1 MDEQQLARGLGWF
14 SVGLGLMEV
23 AAPRRLAQS
32 LGLDGHHGLL
42 RLFGLRE
49 IASGVGI
56 LSQRNTADWLW
67 TRVGGDAMD
76 LALLGSALTPD
87 NPRRDAAMM
96 ATAAVAGVTALD
108 VMCGLRL
115 GRGDGAMQDGA
126 LHLERSI
133 TIDRPAEEL
142 YRFWR
147 NFAGLPRIM
156 NHLVSVREIGGGR
169 WRWVAK
175 APAGRRV
182 EWDAEIT
189 QDRPNELIAW
199 RSLEGADVD
208 NWGAV
213 RFMPAPGG
221 RGTVVKVAMD
231 YSPPAG
237 AIGAKITA
245 LFGESPE
252 KQVAVDLQHF
262 KQVMETGEIP
272 TTEGQPAGR
281 ARSLSKKYDE
291 FVRS

>member
-14 SVGLGLMEV
+14 SIGLGLMEV
-23 AAPRRLAQS
+23 AAPRRFAHS
-32 LGLDGHHGLL
+32 LGLEGRHEWL

-49 IASGVGI
+49 IASGIGI
-56 LSQRNTADWLW
+56 LTERKTGDWLW
-67 TRVGGDAMD
+67 ARVGGDAMD
-76 LALLGSALTPD
+76 LALLGTALTPD

-108 VMCGLRL
+108 VMCGLRF
-115 GRGDGAMQDGA
+115 GRDHGAEDGAI
-126 LHLERSI
+126 HLEKSI
-133 TIDRPAEEL
+133 TIDRPPEEL

-147 NFAGLPRIM
+147 NFESLPRIM
-156 NHLVSVREIGGGR
+156 NHLISVREIGGGR
-169 WRWVAK
+169 SHWVAK

-189 QDRPNELIAW
+189 HDRPNELIAW

-208 NWGAV
+208 NRGVV
-213 RFMPAPGG
+213 RFMRAPGG
-221 RGTVVKVAMD
+221 RGTVVRVEMD

-237 AIGAKITA
+237 AIGAKIA
-245 LFGESPE
+245 QLFGESPE

-281 ARSLSKKYDE
+281 ARRLSKKYDE